1 MIQAQH
7 GLIPRIAER
16 LLAQQA
22 KSQDHVM
29 LRCSFCEVYN
39 EQVYDLFARRYNSK
53 QLRPR
58 LSVCEGADGLP
69 HIRNLQHE
77 PFHALKDVMKL
88 LSFGAQQRSIRQTA
102 LNHKSS
108 RGVSMC

>member
-1 MIQAQH
+1 
-7 GLIPRIAER
+7 
-16 LLAQQA
+16 
-22 KSQDHVM
+22 M

-39 EQVYDLFARRYNSK
+39 EQVYDLFASRYNSK